1 MDPSSRP
8 ARILRVTTIK
18 PAVDYAVRAAV
29 AARTE
34 ELFRASGAFR
44 EGHFLLK
51 SGRHGDAYVEKFAVL
66 SDPAATSELC
76 GYWAARIQGLAGSA
90 DRPTVE
96 LVAGPT
102 TGGVIL
108 AFETARQLGLR
119 SIFAEE
125 VRDADGEPRRE
136 FRRGFTI
143 LPGERIFLVD
153 DILTTGGSLLAMIPA
168 VEALG
173 GEIVECAVL
182 VDRSGGR
189 ATLTSPTTGR
199 TYPLRSLWQLDLPT
213 YEPGEGTCP
222 RCASGDPLH
231 APGST
236 GAVAGASSVSV

>member
-1 MDPSSRP
+1 M
-8 ARILRVTTIK
+8 TTIK
-18 PAVDYAVRAAV
+18 PALEASARAAV

-34 ELFRASGAFR
+34 ELFRRSGALR
-44 EGHFLLK
+44 DGHFLLK

-76 GYWAARIQGLAGSA
+76 GFWVAGHRDDDGEARV
-90 DRPTVE
+90 D

-108 AFETARQLGLR
+108 SFETARQLGVR

-125 VRDADGEPRRE
+125 VHDADGTTHRE

-143 LPGERIFLVD
+143 RPGERVLLVD
-153 DILTTGGSLLAMIPA
+153 DILTTGGSLLAMVPA
-168 VEALG
+168 VEAMG

-189 ATLTSPTTGR
+189 STLTSLSTGR
-199 TYPLRSLWQLDLPT
+199 VYALRSLWQLDLPT
-213 YEPGEGTCP
+213 YEPGPATCP
-222 RCASGDPLH
+222 QCAAGAPLH

-236 GAVAGASSVSV
+236 GTGA

>member
-1 MDPSSRP
+1 M
-8 ARILRVTTIK
+8 TTIK
-18 PAVDYAVRAAV
+18 PALDLAARATIS
-29 AARTE
+29 ARTE

-76 GYWAARIQGLAGSA
+76 GYWAARVRGDGDGPLV
-90 DRPTVE
+90 D

-108 AFETARQLGLR
+108 AFETARQLGTR

-125 VRDADGEPRRE
+125 VRDAEGATHRE

-143 LPGERIFLVD
+143 VPGERILLVD

-173 GEIVECAVL
+173 GEIVECVVL

-189 ATLTSPTTGR
+189 ASLTSPTTGR
-199 TYPLRSLWQLDLPT
+199 TYPLRALWQLDLPT
-213 YEPGEGTCP
+213 YEPGADTCP
-222 RCASGDPLH
+222 RCAAGDPLY

-236 GAVAGASSVSV
+236 GAVAAPAG

>member
-1 MDPSSRP
+1 
-8 ARILRVTTIK
+8 VTTIK
-18 PAVDYAVRAAV
+18 SGVELAVRSAI

-51 SGRHGDAYVEKFAVL
+51 SGRHADAYVEKFAVL

-76 GYWAARIQGLAGSA
+76 AYWVARIRGLSGEG
-90 DRPTVE
+90 DRLVD

-108 AFETARQLGLR
+108 AFETARQLGTR

-125 VRDADGEPRRE
+125 VRGDDGAARRE

-143 LPGERIFLVD
+143 VPGERVYLVD
-153 DILTTGGSLLAMIPA
+153 DILTTGGSLLALIPA

-182 VDRSGGR
+182 LDRSGGR
-189 ATLTSPTTGR
+189 AALTSPTTGR

-213 YEPGEGTCP
+213 YEPGEATCP
-222 RCASGDPLH
+222 RCAAGEPLY

-236 GAVAGASSVSV
+236 GASVGGTPARA

>member
-1 MDPSSRP
+1 M
-8 ARILRVTTIK
+8 TTIL
-18 PAVDYAVRAAV
+18 PALDATALLAI

-34 ELFRASGAFR
+34 LLFRESRAFR

-76 GYWAARIQGLAGSA
+76 SYFAAMVAGRDGA
-90 DRPTVE
+90 PPLVD

-108 AFETARQLGLR
+108 AFETARQLAVR

-125 VRDADGEPRRE
+125 VRDDDGRSRRE
-136 FRRGFTI
+136 FRRGFHI
-143 LPGERIFLVD
+143 EPGERVLLVD

-182 VDRSGGR
+182 VDRGGGHP
-189 ATLTSPTTGR
+189 TLTSPTTGR
-199 TYPLRSLWQLDLPT
+199 VYPLRSLWGLDLPT
-213 YEPGEGTCP
+213 YEPGAATCP
-222 RCASGDPLH
+222 RCADGTPVY

-236 GAVAGASSVSV
+236 GTQA